1 MKKILTP
8 AALMLTAA
16 IALCGCGSSPA
27 PTAFESQLKTETK
40 TVNVTEG
47 MFPSVIDMETT
58 YLQDEPN
65 GEWKAASEVISGM
78 RLADDFDISDSV
90 WKITSDD
97 ATTLFSGLD
106 SSLKGVKATLYL
118 HFGKDTKAESAERV
132 TNGDGTSKMTVKL
145 DATADTLFDCNGS
158 KVMMFDV
165 KIQSADVD
173 PDGSALLTAVVDGNQ
188 GTVSVP
194 AKATKCDMKEYLIR
208 QSDTYITVVSF
219 EDLPSF
225 NVKSSDLDNGVWN
238 DRISNTGVGQNIS
251 PELTWD
257 AVDGATQYVV
267 IMIDGGWLHMDVFTS
282 ETSLAQGAIGK
293 GERGAQYVGPYPP
306 KNVPHTYTVFVFAL
320 KNEPGNVR
328 FGFDS
333 GSNNLDTIYKGLDAD
348 VDGNSGNVLAYAR
361 LDGNF
366 TLRG

>member
-8 AALMLTAA
+8 AALILTAA

-40 TVNVTEG
+40 TVNVAEG

-106 SSLKGVKATLYL
+106 SSLKGVKAALYL
-118 HFGKDTKAESAERV
+118 HFSTDAKDITAERV
-132 TNGDGTSKMTVKL
+132 VNGDGTSKMAVKL
-145 DATADTLFDCNGS
+145 NTTADALFDCNGT
-158 KVMMFDV
+158 KFNVFDV
-165 KIQSADVD
+165 KIISADVD
-173 PDGSALLTAVVDGNQ
+173 PDGSAKITANVDGGEGIIN
-188 GTVSVP
+188 VP
-194 AKATKCDMKEYLIR
+194 ANVSKCEMKDYLIR
-208 QSDTYITVVSF
+208 QSSTYITVVSF
-219 EDLPSF
+219 EDLPTFS
-225 NVKSSDLDNGVWN
+225 VTSSDLINGVWDN
-238 DRISNTGVGQNIS
+238 KISNTGVGENIS

-282 ETSLAQGAIGK
+282 ETSLASGTIGR

-306 KNVPHTYTVFVFAL
+306 KNDPHTYTVFVFAL